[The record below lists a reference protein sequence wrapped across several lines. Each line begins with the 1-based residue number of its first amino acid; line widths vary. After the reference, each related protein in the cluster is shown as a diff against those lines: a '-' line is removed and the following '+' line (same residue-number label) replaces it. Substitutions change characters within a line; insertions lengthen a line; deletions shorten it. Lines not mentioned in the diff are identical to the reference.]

1 MQIIEK
7 IAGAQMVMNDFKE
20 LLILHIKTMV
30 CDPKHLWSNF
40 NWEQSKSNP
49 LIKLVKSDSR
59 KRKEE
64 TRRKEESSRTS
75 NQDQ

>member
-7 IAGAQMVMNDFKE
+7 IAGAQMMMNDLKE
-20 LLILHIKTMV
+20 LLILHIKTMM
-30 CDPKHLWSNF
+30 CDPNHLWSNF
-40 NWEQSKSNP
+40 NWEQPKSNP

-59 KRKEE
+59 
-64 TRRKEESSRTS
+64 RRKEESSRTS